1 MQQCAKKT
9 HSILT
14 PEPRTARTAQ
24 SLMQTI
30 ARGRIMTAMVA
41 HQQIHARH
49 CVMHPLPHYVP
60 APVYQ
65 YPYLPK
71 KNTSPSI
78 HVRDNSNGTVCYID
92 LVLGS
97 KPNAINV
104 KYNNQT
110 HHTTNQTTLTH
121 EHNNMFLLLFL
132 QH

>member
-1 MQQCAKKT
+1 MRPKNAFYTDPGTPDSADGTIIDANDCPWAYNDGYGRTSTNTCAPLCNASFT
-9 HSILT
+9 ALRTSTGLSI
-14 PEPRTARTAQ
+14 
-24 SLMQTI
+24 
-30 ARGRIMTAMVA
+30 
-41 HQQIHARH
+41 
-49 CVMHPLPHYVP
+49 
-60 APVYQ
+60 PVFA
-65 YPYLPK
+65 K